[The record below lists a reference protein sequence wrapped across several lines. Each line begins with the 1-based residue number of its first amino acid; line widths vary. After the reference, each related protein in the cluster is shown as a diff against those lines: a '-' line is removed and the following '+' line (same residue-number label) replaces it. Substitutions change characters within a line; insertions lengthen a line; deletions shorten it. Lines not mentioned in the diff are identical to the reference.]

1 MLLLQGWVGK
11 VSFVMPELWI
21 RLWWNKVRLAW
32 VQGWTN
38 TIALA
43 SRWICLWHSF
53 IKLAAVIKHYSLWM
67 TVIFYFCTVVL
78 IMFALKFTNTD
89 RCSVQKEHHWF
100 KWTALCYGS
109 NELCVVGLIL
119 PFCHAYMIFIPLQ
132 RTGTNLVG
140 EKNKL
145 LCVCLFNFHLVLIC
159 T

>member
-11 VSFVMPELWI
+11 VPELWI

-38 TIALA
+38 TIALT
-43 SRWICLWHSF
+43 SRRICLWHSF
-53 IKLAAVIKHYSLWM
+53 IKLAAVIKHCSPWM

-89 RCSVQKEHHWF
+89 RCSVQKEHHRF

-132 RTGTNLVG
+132 RTDTNLVYIY
-140 EKNKL
+140 KL
-145 LCVCLFNFHLVLIC
+145 F
-159 T
+159 TSTAATW